1 MGPFKL
7 AAFQRRPLY
16 DNVDAIVARICADL
30 TWCAEER
37 VDLALFPECY
47 LQGYAE
53 DRPTISRRAF
63 SLAGPEFAA
72 FCDQIAHFPTTV
84 VLGLMEK
91 RGLVLHNSAV
101 VITCGVL
108 QGVYAKTHPNELG
121 FDPGSE
127 YPVFQRDD
135 CCFGVNI
142 CYDANF
148 MEPAINLREQGAA
161 LIAFPLNN
169 MMRRESA
176 ARIRPLSIQNLKER
190 ATETGCWIASA
201 DVVGEDGPRVSYGC
215 TCIVN
220 PAGEIVSQVPE
231 FTEGVAVFNLGRLGS
246 AV

>member
-1 MGPFKL
+1 MRSLKL

-16 DNVDAIVARICADL
+16 DNVEGIVQRICADL
-30 TWCAEER
+30 TWCAEECL
-37 VDLALFPECY
+37 DLALFPECY

-63 SLAGPEFAA
+63 SLDGPEFAE
-72 FCDQIAHFPTTV
+72 FCDRIAHFPTTV

-91 RGLVLHNSAV
+91 RDRALHNSAV
-101 VITCGVL
+101 VIARGVL
-108 QGVYAKTHPNELG
+108 QGVYAKTHPNEPG

-127 YPVFQRDD
+127 YPVFQRGD

-148 MEPAINLREQGAA
+148 AEPAMILREQGAA

-169 MMRRESA
+169 MMRSERA
-176 ARIRPLSIQNLKER
+176 AKVRPLSIQNLKDR
-190 ATETGCWIASA
+190 AMETGCWIASA
-201 DVVGEDGPRVSYGC
+201 DVVGEDGQRMSYGC

-220 PAGEIVSQVPE
+220 PAGEMVSQAPE
-231 FTEGVAVFNLGRLGS
+231 HAEGAAVFELDDFN
-246 AV
+246 V